1 MVSDDEVCSV
11 VYEMMSEIFL
21 FFVGFDVVFSSS
33 MEGKDFEIAVLLL
46 HFLEVRGDELFVE
59 GISR

>member
-1 MVSDDEVCSV
+1 M
-11 VYEMMSEIFL
+11 VYEMMSEISL
-21 FFVGFDVVFSSS
+21 FFVGFEVVFSSS

-46 HFLEVRGDELFVE
+46 HFLEMRGDELFVE